1 MQEAILYRKLNN
13 KNTQCHLC
21 NHFCLIKNNDLGKCW
36 VRKNIDG
43 VLFSLNYGKIIA
55 EHIDP
60 MEKKPLYHY
69 LPGTFTY
76 SIAAAGCNFRCRH
89 CQNADISQIKNNP
102 DLVGG
107 KIIEKTAQNVVAEA
121 IKNNCPSIS
130 YTYTEPTIF
139 AEFALA
145 CMKLAKKN
153 NFKNIWVSNG
163 YMSKECLEIIAPY
176 LDACNIDLKFFR
188 EKSYNEICGAKLKP
202 VLDNLIWLKA
212 RKIHLEVTTLIIP
225 TLNDSEKELSDIANF
240 MAQKLGPETPWHV
253 SAFYPAYRLINLPA
267 TRPDLV
273 LKAQKIG
280 QKAGLN
286 YVYTGNI

>member
-1 MQEAILYRKLNN
+1 MKEAILYKKLNN

-102 DLVGG
+102 NLVGG
-107 KIIEKTAQNVVAEA
+107 KIMEKTAQNVVAEA
-121 IKNNCPSIS
+121 SKNNCPSIS

-153 NFKNIWVSNG
+153 GLKNIWVSNG

-176 LDACNIDLKFFR
+176 LDAGNIDLKFFR

-240 MAQKLGPETPWHV
+240 IYQKLGAETPWHV